1 MIWVWFQW
9 ILQKPKVTTY
19 FGCISKD
26 KFGDIIKEKSE
37 ASGVN
42 VQFQYTDEQPTG
54 TCAVLCT
61 GSNR

>member
-42 VQFQYTDEQPTG
+42 VQFQYTDKQPTG